1 MSPVSKRCPR
11 SSTCFVCAAS
21 HLVTRCSLPS
31 SRVLHTPQLP
41 VSICTFVLVKQVNW
55 VPVPLTLLAHFL
67 DVRDICQY
75 LYFFTSRPSKLRTW
89 IYAKFGASL
98 PLHVMMALW
107 SAGGSSVACS
117 WSGEVASLLSSGRTR
132 FKRRSPK
139 CVSICTFVPV
149 KHVN

>member
-67 DVRDICQY
+67 GVRDICQY
-75 LYFFTSRPSKLRTW
+75 LYFSTSRPSKLRTW

-107 SAGGSSVACS
+107 SAGGSCVACS

-149 KHVN
+149 KHAN